1 MTLALLA
8 YDPRTRRGLL
18 TNAGQLA
25 PYRISRGPRRSPC
38 SLPGL
43 PLGLFPDRTFP
54 EREYAFASGDLLVF
68 LTDGFI
74 EAVNAQDE
82 AFGFERFEAVLQA
95 HAPRGA
101 AAVRD
106 ALLAAVSAH
115 TGARA
120 ADDDR
125 TLLILTLD

>member
-1 MTLALLA
+1 
-8 YDPRTRRGLL
+8 
-18 TNAGQLA
+18 
-25 PYRISRGPRRSPC
+25 
-38 SLPGL
+38 
-43 PLGLFPDRTFP
+43 
-54 EREYAFASGDLLVF
+54 
-68 LTDGFI
+68 
-74 EAVNAQDE
+74 
-82 AFGFERFEAVLQA
+82 VLQT

-115 TGARA
+115 TGARP